1 MEIIR
6 KTKEKDEYFHTL
18 KLKKSYRRKGISRLE
33 FIRKAAMAGVI
44 MGGIGAFLVGDA
56 RQAAAA
62 DDPVRGGT
70 LRTEYN
76 WIPYVEDPAADGVG
90 TGYVGLAIAESL
102 IWVGEDGVPQ
112 PQLIKS
118 WEASD
123 DTTEVEPG
131 HRIVAGGRS
140 RLPVGRWHREGG

>member
-1 MEIIR
+1 MKIIR
-6 KTKEKDEYFHTL
+6 NTKKKGEHFYTL
-18 KLKKSYRRKGISRLE
+18 KLNKLHLGKGISRLE
-33 FIRKAAMAGVI
+33 FIRNAAMCGVI
-44 MGGIGAFLVGDA
+44 MGSIGAFLGGA
-56 RQAAAA
+56 AGEAAAA

-123 DTTEVEPG
+123 DTTEWTLRTRG
-131 HRIVAGGRS
+131 VARAA
-140 RLPVGRWHREGG
+140 RQR